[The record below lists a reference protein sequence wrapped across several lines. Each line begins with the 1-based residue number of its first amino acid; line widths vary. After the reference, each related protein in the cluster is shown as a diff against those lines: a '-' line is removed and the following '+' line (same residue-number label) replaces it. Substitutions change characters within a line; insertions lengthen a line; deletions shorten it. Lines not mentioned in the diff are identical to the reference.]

1 MASDATKAEIKN
13 LLIERLFLRVK
24 PEEIPDDAPLLETL
38 GIDSVALFE
47 LVVGLEDVYGITFEE
62 EEFKLSLFRDVNS
75 IAGFVE
81 GKLGS

>member
-13 LLIERLFLRVK
+13 LLVERLFLRVK

-62 EEFKLSLFRDVNS
+62 EEFKLSLFKDVNS
-75 IAGFVE
+75 IADFVE
-81 GKLGS
+81 KKQGS